1 MENNVSL
8 QDRFYPIRTSL
19 PSCILFPESNG
30 NHFELKPQFI
40 NTLPRFHGLES
51 EDAYL
56 FIREFE
62 EVCQMM
68 RISQLTEDAVRLR
81 FIPFALKDL
90 AKKWLYNLPISSI
103 SSWDDF
109 VKVFLKKFYPIHKT
123 ALMRKNI
130 MQFKQEPNEPFWKYL
145 ERFKDLLALC
155 PHHGIEKWRLC
166 QIIYDGLD
174 YQTKTLLESMCQGE
188 FLKKDENQGW
198 DLFEALA
205 EKTIQW
211 ESCPDKPTSTTSR
224 TGMHSIESSIA
235 AEAKITQLM
244 KRIELL
250 ESREPTTVNQVNP
263 PPAVNPGCTYC
274 HDLTH
279 LFEECPVYQSQMY

>member
-1 MENNVSL
+1 MTNNVSL

-19 PSCILFPESNG
+19 PSCILLPEPNG

-51 EDAYL
+51 EDAYI

-90 AKKWLYNLPISSI
+90 AKKWLYNLPVSSI

-130 MQFKQEPNEPFWKYL
+130 MQFKQESHEPF
-145 ERFKDLLALC
+145 
-155 PHHGIEKWRLC
+155 
-166 QIIYDGLD
+166 
-174 YQTKTLLESMCQGE
+174 
-188 FLKKDENQGW
+188 
-198 DLFEALA
+198 
-205 EKTIQW
+205 
-211 ESCPDKPTSTTSR
+211 
-224 TGMHSIESSIA
+224 
-235 AEAKITQLM
+235 
-244 KRIELL
+244 
-250 ESREPTTVNQVNP
+250 
-263 PPAVNPGCTYC
+263 
-274 HDLTH
+274 
-279 LFEECPVYQSQMY
+279 